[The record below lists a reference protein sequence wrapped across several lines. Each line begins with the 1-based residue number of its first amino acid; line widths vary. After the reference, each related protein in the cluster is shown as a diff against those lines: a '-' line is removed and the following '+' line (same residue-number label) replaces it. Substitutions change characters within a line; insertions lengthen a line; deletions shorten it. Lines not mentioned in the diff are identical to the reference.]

1 MEERV
6 GVIEIALPSGARVR
20 VDAFVNEKAGS
31 PWEFAPETRDLLI
44 KKVGPLSLTTIA
56 LKNGIIT
63 PSRQSTR
70 RRTAAARLACGV
82 LTRLRER
89 RQEAIGPAVDVVFG

>member
-56 LKNGIIT
+56 LKMGSS
-63 PSRQSTR
+63 PRRASRQGEELPQR
-70 RRTAAARLACGV
+70 A
-82 LTRLRER
+82 
-89 RQEAIGPAVDVVFG
+89 